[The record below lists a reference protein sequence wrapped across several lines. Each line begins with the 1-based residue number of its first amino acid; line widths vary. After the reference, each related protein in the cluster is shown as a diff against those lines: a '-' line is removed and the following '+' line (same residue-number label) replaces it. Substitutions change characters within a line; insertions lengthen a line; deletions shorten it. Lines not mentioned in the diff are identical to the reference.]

1 MLVSEDSETKNAAVG
16 EEGDEEEEYLACA
29 RCNSAIAFYRDVLCE
44 PHPTLNSHVFTY
56 ALDIF
61 DDKEKGEGTGARV
74 SEGAPGGV
82 PAYSATNP
90 QNRRFDVIRVQ
101 ASERVI
107 GRLHLRG
114 PPTSDHSWFP
124 PLAWSFANCKRC
136 GSHIG
141 WAFSKEASRG
151 CGLVAGQAPYPPEF
165 MGIIVT
171 NCRLRVGNI
180 RQIFQDVSVLA
191 ATGVSRTTTCMQ
203 MLKTCMQLLKA
214 LFQASRVPGP
224 GLLQTFGQW
233 LYSLV
238 QGAPPTTAPQTLLA
252 TPPPPPA
259 APTTAP
265 TTAPP
270 AGGGSA

>member
-1 MLVSEDSETKNAAVG
+1 MIDSEDSETRKAAEGG
-16 EEGDEEEEYLACA
+16 EAGGQEQYLACA
-29 RCNSAIAFYRDVLCE
+29 RCNSAVAFYRDVLCE

-61 DDKEKGEGTGARV
+61 ETAHAEEEGEGAGAPV

-107 GRLHLRG
+107 GRLRLRG
-114 PPTSDHSWFP
+114 PPTTDHSWFP

-141 WAFSKEASRG
+141 WAFSKESSRD
-151 CGLVAGQAPYPPEF
+151 CLTSPIPPEF
-165 MGIIVT
+165 IGVIVT
-171 NCRLRVGNI
+171 NCRLRMGNI
-180 RQIFQDVSVLA
+180 RQILQDVPVHA
-191 ATGVSRTTTCMQ
+191 ATGVSHKTTRMQ
-203 MLKTCMQLLKA
+203 MLKA
-214 LFQASRVPGP
+214 LFQAIRVH
-224 GLLQTFGQW
+224 GLLQAFWHW
-233 LYSLV
+233 LCSGL
-238 QGAPPTTAPQTLLA
+238 PPTTAPETLLA
-252 TPPPPPA
+252 TPPPPPED
-259 APTTAP
+259 PT

-270 AGGGSA
+270 AGGGPE